1 MDHVD
6 THLAMSAAA
15 TALAATH
22 TNDLLTSKIE
32 RLTAEISTDRVRQ
45 AERHGET
52 LLSIERQSA
61 KTDREFYET
70 RLFTLTEADR
80 TRDLVRAGQTDGLRD
95 ACAEVRSNLAA
106 IFSAQKIP
114 ATPFG

>member
-6 THLAMSAAA
+6 THLATSAVAA
-15 TALAATH
+15 ALAAAH
-22 TNDLLTSKIE
+22 TNELLTSKIE
-32 RLTAEISTDRVRQ
+32 RLTADVSNDRVRQ
-45 AERHGET
+45 AERHGEM

-61 KTDREFYET
+61 KTDREFFET

-80 TRDLVRAGQTDGLRD
+80 TRELIRAGQADRIRD
-95 ACAEVRSNLAA
+95 ACVEDRSNLAA
-106 IFSAQKIP
+106 LFCAQKIP